1 MAAAV
6 LAGVVGSAS
15 PAAAASCNVNPSGV
29 SFGAYDPLSSSP
41 LDGVGNIAISCDAST
56 SFAISLSTG
65 AGSYAERRMSSGGAA
80 LTYNLYT
87 DASRLTPWGDGSGG
101 SSTVSMTGAAADIP
115 VYGRM
120 AAHQNV
126 PAGAYADTIVVTITY

>member
-1 MAAAV
+1 MTRGNPSLIFAAAV
-6 LAGVVGSAS
+6 LAGVAGWAS
-15 PAAAASCNVNPSGV
+15 PAAAASCNVSPSGV

-41 LDGVGNIAISCDAST
+41 L
-56 SFAISLSTG
+56 
-65 AGSYAERRMSSGGAA
+65 
-80 LTYNLYT
+80 TYNLYT
-87 DASRLTPWGDGSGG
+87 DASRLISWGDGSGG

-120 AAHQNV
+120 AARQNV